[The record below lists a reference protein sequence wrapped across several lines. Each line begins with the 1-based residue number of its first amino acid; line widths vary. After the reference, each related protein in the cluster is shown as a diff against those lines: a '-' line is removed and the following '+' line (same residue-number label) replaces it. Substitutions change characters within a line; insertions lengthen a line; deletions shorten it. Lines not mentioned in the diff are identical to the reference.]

1 LQHALKTLAKRG
13 VLLEAESR
21 LVRGALSL
29 EHMHVKEEMRPRE
42 EILYYDLRD
51 PLETIDRLMAD
62 QETSRIPVCEGG
74 IDHIVGILTVR
85 NYFLS
90 RPQIR
95 SSQDLIPLLRKPYYV
110 PETMKASALLALLRD
125 RSESLAIVVDEY
137 GSVTGLITQE
147 DLIEKVV
154 GQIADRRD
162 EKNAYTRSGSDV
174 IIASGKLE
182 LSTFGE
188 LFGEELQS
196 AGGAVTLGGWL
207 IEQLGD
213 IPQAGAKYATD
224 RFFFYV
230 LAADPNRV
238 RRIYVRRLHPEKR
251 NE

>member
-1 LQHALKTLAKRG
+1 
-13 VLLEAESR
+13 
-21 LVRGALSL
+21 
-29 EHMHVKEEMRPRE
+29 M
-42 EILYYDLRD
+42 
-51 PLETIDRLMAD
+51 
-62 QETSRIPVCEGG
+62 
-74 IDHIVGILTVR
+74 
-85 NYFLS
+85 
-90 RPQIR
+90 
-95 SSQDLIPLLRKPYYV
+95 
-110 PETMKASALLALLRD
+110 
-125 RSESLAIVVDEY
+125 
-137 GSVTGLITQE
+137 ITQE